1 MGHLLWTSGLQHHTS
16 PPDRDR
22 QAAGQ
27 ADKKQAGKQAG
38 RQTGRQTGRQI
49 DIGDRQEDRQAG
61 RKTDRQTNRLTET
74 ACIKTDL
81 FADLNKHAAS
91 VKGESSIF

>member
-1 MGHLLWTSGLQHHTS
+1 MDLRPAAPHQ
-16 PPDRDR
+16 PPR
-22 QAAGQ
+22 QGQTGSWAGRQ
-27 ADKKQAGKQAG
+27 EAG